1 MKAFSLVRR
10 LVLTGLFAA
19 LPAAAVEPADL
30 PQLIADTQ
38 YTAVYMQ
45 SDGSWLLQ
53 PPGAGLL
60 VRQGARCRDD
70 ARIAP
75 GLWLLTTDAVGQVEL
90 LAPSVTPLPPD
101 TRSASRCCLANR
113 VSAAASHLPAAL
125 IQTLLREH
133 GAVRIDG

>member
-10 LVLTGLFAA
+10 LVLSGLFAA

-38 YTAVYMQ
+38 YTAVYTQ
-45 SDGSWLLQ
+45 ADGSWLLQ

-90 LAPSVTPLPPD
+90 LAPSVTPLPPGHPE
-101 TRSASRCCLANR
+101 RIPLLSCESS
-113 VSAAASHLPAAL
+113 VSGGLHLPAAL
-125 IQTLLREH
+125 IQTLVREH
-133 GAVRIDG
+133 GVVRIDG